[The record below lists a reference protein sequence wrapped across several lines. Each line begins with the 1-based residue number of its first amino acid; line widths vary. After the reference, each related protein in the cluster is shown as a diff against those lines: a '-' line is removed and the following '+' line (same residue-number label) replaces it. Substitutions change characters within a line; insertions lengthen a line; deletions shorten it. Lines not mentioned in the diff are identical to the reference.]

1 MGARRNRVAVPALQ
15 AGNRFLGTFKGLKIS
30 SLDAEKFD
38 LPRCIQILFNTVSYE
53 YPSGLTV
60 GIHAFFVC
68 LNSVQLPLSSLNG
81 RLGSL
86 TRQHK

>member
-15 AGNRFLGTFKGLKIS
+15 AGNRFLGTLNGLKIPA
-30 SLDAEKFD
+30 LDAEKFN
-38 LPRCIQILFNTVSYE
+38 PPHCIQILFNTVSYE

-60 GIHAFFVC
+60 GIHVFSVC

-86 TRQHK
+86 TRLHE